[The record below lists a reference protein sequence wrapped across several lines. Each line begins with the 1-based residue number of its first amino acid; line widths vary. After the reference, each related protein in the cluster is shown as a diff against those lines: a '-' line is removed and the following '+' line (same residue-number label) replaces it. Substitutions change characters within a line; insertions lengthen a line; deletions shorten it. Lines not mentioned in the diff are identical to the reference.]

1 MISISKS
8 IPYAWS
14 VPLPTSD
21 RENGP
26 VQRSPCIRDMARCRR
41 CSQSTASKIAGNHPL
56 NNMSASALQIF
67 LPRHQNAGAEIQI
80 PKVLSAP
87 CFTGEGHKPL
97 IAGQDAI
104 RCSWYGMQHQIRQM
118 KPPGISNREKIF
130 WRLWQGTLLP
140 EAQEGRR
147 RLKAGLN
154 APKYVNL
161 CMQPFNGS
169 KKHPGA
175 CIGEQTVQPV
185 KKGTLLPEA
194 HLQGT
199 AGQEPA

>member
-26 VQRSPCIRDMARCRR
+26 VQRSPCIRNMARCRR

-118 KPPGISNREKIF
+118 KPPGTSNREKNISAP
-130 WRLWQGTLLP
+130 RKGKLLP
-140 EAQEGRR
+140 EAQ
-147 RLKAGLN
+147 
-154 APKYVNL
+154 
-161 CMQPFNGS
+161 
-169 KKHPGA
+169 
-175 CIGEQTVQPV
+175 VQAT
-185 KKGTLLPEA
+185 GC
-194 HLQGT
+194 
-199 AGQEPA
+199 